1 MADTGALPRA
11 TAKLPSSTVPGFSV
25 PGFLVLAEAGR
36 RRAFAV
42 ISHPDAGKSTLT
54 EALALHASAITRAG
68 AVHGKAGRRG
78 VTSDWMAM
86 ERGRGISI
94 TSAALR
100 FDYRDAVLNLL
111 DTPGHADFSEDTYRV
126 LSAVDG
132 AIMLLDS
139 AKGLESQTLKLFD
152 VCRSRGVP
160 VITFVNKWDRPGR
173 EPLELLDEIE
183 QRIGL
188 RPDPVNWPV
197 GVAGDFRGLIER
209 ATGEYATFT
218 RTPGGAGRAAET
230 RLDPAA
236 GAARDGA
243 AFQTAQEELALLDEI
258 YGPVGTSGV
267 PGDPGIDM
275 ESFLAGVSSPVLF
288 GAALPNFGVRRLLDA
303 VTSLAPPPGA
313 RRDINGSARPVDAPF
328 SGLVFKVQANM
339 DPAHRDR
346 VAFVRVCSGR
356 FERGMVLTHAA
367 TGRPFATKY
376 AQAMFGRDRETVELA
391 YPGDVIGLVNAA
403 ALRPGDTLY
412 AGDAPVEF
420 PPIPSFA
427 PEHFAVVRGME
438 ASRHKQFR
446 RGIEQ
451 LDTEGVIQVLSS
463 DLRGD
468 QAPVLAAVG
477 PLQFDVVLHRLEHEF
492 GARAELDRL
501 DYALARRTDA
511 EGARALAG
519 QRGTEVLTRRHD
531 GALLALFTD
540 RWRLGQVQREHPGIA
555 LEPLIAG

>member
-1 MADTGALPRA
+1 
-11 TAKLPSSTVPGFSV
+11 VPGSKAPDSKGPDARV
-25 PGFLVLAEAGR
+25 AAEAGK

-54 EALALHASAITRAG
+54 EALALHASAITQAG

-86 ERGRGISI
+86 ERARGISI

-100 FDYRDAVLNLL
+100 FDYRDTVLNLL

-132 AIMLLDS
+132 AVMLLDS
-139 AKGLESQTLKLFD
+139 AKGLEPQTLKLFD

-160 VITFVNKWDRPGR
+160 VVTFVNKWDRPGR

-188 RPDPVNWPV
+188 RPAPVNWPV

-209 ATGEYATFT
+209 ATGEYITFT
-218 RTPGGAGRAAET
+218 RTPGGAGRALET
-230 RLDPAA
+230 RLDAA
-236 GAARDGA
+236 AAAVKMKGEGEVGGEAYAAAR
-243 AFQTAQEELALLDEI
+243 EELALLDEI
-258 YGPVGTSGV
+258 YGPGV
-267 PGDPGIDM
+267 DM
-275 ESFLAGVSSPVLF
+275 ASFLAGVSSPVLF
-288 GAALPNFGVRRLLDA
+288 GAALPNFGVRRLLDV
-303 VTSLAPPPGA
+303 VTELAPPPAA
-313 RRDINGSARPVDAPF
+313 REDIKGEPRRLDTPF

-346 VAFVRVCSGR
+346 MAFVRVCSGR

-367 TGRPFATKY
+367 TGRRFATKY
-376 AQAMFGRDRETVELA
+376 AQSMFGQDRETVEEA
-391 YPGDVIGLVNAA
+391 FPGDVIGLVNAT

-412 AGDAPVEF
+412 AGEAPVEF

-427 PEHFAVVRGME
+427 PEHFAVVRSKE
-438 ASRHKQFR
+438 AGKAKQFR

-451 LDTEGVIQVLSS
+451 LDTEGVVQVLSS

-492 GARAELDRL
+492 GARAELDHL
-501 DYALARRTDA
+501 DYTLARRTDA

-519 QRGTEVLTRRHD
+519 QRAVEVLTRRHD
-531 GALLALFTD
+531 GALLVLFSD
-540 RWRLGQVQREHPGIA
+540 KWRLGQLRREHPEIL
-555 LEPLIAG
+555 LEPLIADEG

>member
-1 MADTGALPRA
+1 MPPRIA
-11 TAKLPSSTVPGFSV
+11 PRTSLRPLRRECPTPRGPGSK
-25 PGFLVLAEAGR
+25 VLAEAGK

-54 EALALHASAITRAG
+54 EALALHASAITQAG

-86 ERGRGISI
+86 ERARGISI

-100 FDYRDAVLNLL
+100 FDYRDMVLNLL

-132 AIMLLDS
+132 AVMLLDS
-139 AKGLESQTLKLFD
+139 AKGLEPQTLKLFD

-188 RPDPVNWPV
+188 RPAPVNWPV

-209 ATGEYATFT
+209 ASGEYTTFT
-218 RTPGGAGRAAET
+218 RTPGGAGRALET
-230 RLDPAA
+230 RLDAA
-236 GAARDGA
+236 AAAERDGEAYA
-243 AFQTAQEELALLDEI
+243 AAQEELALLDEI
-258 YGPVGTSGV
+258 YGPGV
-267 PGDPGIDM
+267 DM
-275 ESFLAGVSSPVLF
+275 ASFLAGVSSPVLF
-288 GAALPNFGVRRLLDA
+288 GAALPNFGVRRLLDV
-303 VTSLAPPPGA
+303 VTELAPPPDA
-313 RRDINGSARPVDAPF
+313 REDIKGEPRPVDAPF

-346 VAFVRVCSGR
+346 MAFVRVCSGR

-376 AQAMFGRDRETVELA
+376 AQSMFGQDRETVEEA
-391 YPGDVIGLVNAA
+391 FPGDVIGLVNAT

-412 AGDAPVEF
+412 AGEVPVEF

-427 PEHFAVVRGME
+427 PEHFAVVRGKE
-438 ASRHKQFR
+438 AGKQKQFR

-451 LDTEGVIQVLSS
+451 LDTEGVVQVLSS

-477 PLQFDVVLHRLEHEF
+477 PLQYDVVLHRLEHEF
-492 GARAELDRL
+492 GARADLDHL
-501 DYALARRTDA
+501 DYTLARRTDA
-511 EGARALAG
+511 EGARILAG
-519 QRGTEVLTRRHD
+519 QRATEVLTRRHD
-531 GALLALFTD
+531 GALLALFSD
-540 RWRLGQVQREHPGIA
+540 KWRLGQVRREHPDIL
-555 LEPLIAG
+555 LEPLIAAEG

>member
-1 MADTGALPRA
+1 MADTGAPPRA
-11 TAKLPSSTVPGFSV
+11 ADSKVV
-25 PGFLVLAEAGR
+25 AEAGR

-86 ERGRGISI
+86 ERARGISI

-100 FDYRDAVLNLL
+100 FEYRDMVLNLL

-139 AKGLESQTLKLFD
+139 AKGLEPQTLKLFD

-188 RPDPVNWPV
+188 RPAPVNWPV

-209 ATGEYATFT
+209 ATGGYTTFT
-218 RTPGGAGRAAET
+218 RTPGGAGRALET
-230 RLDPAA
+230 RLDAA
-236 GAARDGA
+236 AAAAMWGEGEVRGAIRGQAYAAAR
-243 AFQTAQEELALLDEI
+243 EELALLDAI
-258 YGPVGTSGV
+258 YGPGV
-267 PGDPGIDM
+267 DM
-275 ESFLAGVSSPVLF
+275 ASFLAGVSSPVLF
-288 GAALPNFGVRRLLDA
+288 GAALPNFGVRRLLDV
-303 VTSLAPPPGA
+303 VTELAPPPAA
-313 RRDINGSARPVDAPF
+313 REDVEGEPRRLDAPF

-346 VAFVRVCSGR
+346 MAFVRVCSGR

-376 AQAMFGRDRETVELA
+376 AQSMFGQDRETVEEA
-391 YPGDVIGLVNAA
+391 FPGDVIGLVNAT

-412 AGDAPVEF
+412 AGGIPVEF

-427 PEHFAVVRGME
+427 PEHFAVVRGKG
-438 ASRHKQFR
+438 AGKAKQFR

-451 LDTEGVIQVLSS
+451 LDTEGVVQVLAS

-492 GARAELDRL
+492 GARAELDHL
-501 DYALARRTDA
+501 DYTMTRRTDA

-519 QRGTEVLTRRHD
+519 QRATEVLTRRHD
-531 GALLALFTD
+531 GVLLALFSD
-540 RWRLGQVQREHPGIA
+540 KWRLGQLRREHPEIL
-555 LEPLIAG
+555 LEPLIAGEG

>member
-1 MADTGALPRA
+1 VSVIDIEKRPASGA
-11 TAKLPSSTVPGFSV
+11 V
-25 PGFLVLAEAGR
+25 VLNEAR
-36 RRAFAV
+36 RRRTFAV

-54 EALALHASAITRAG
+54 EALALHAAAINTAG

-86 ERGRGISI
+86 ERDRGISI
-94 TSAALR
+94 TSAALK
-100 FDYRDAVLNLL
+100 FEYDGHVLNLL

-126 LSAVDG
+126 LEAVDC

-139 AKGLESQTLKLFD
+139 AKGLEPQTLKLFD
-152 VCRSRGVP
+152 VCRSRHVP
-160 VITFVNKWDRPGR
+160 VVTFVNKWDRPGR

-188 RPDPVNWPV
+188 RPTPVNWPV
-197 GVAGDFRGLIER
+197 GIAGDFRGLIER
-209 ATGEYATFT
+209 ATGEYTAYT
-218 RTPGGAGRAAET
+218 RMPGGASRALEERFDADGGRAREGAVYEAAE
-230 RLDPAA
+230 
-236 GAARDGA
+236 
-243 AFQTAQEELALLDEI
+243 EELELLAEI
-258 YGPVGTSGV
+258 GAE
-267 PGDPGIDM
+267 IDM
-275 ESFLAGVSSPVLF
+275 PSFLAGESSPVLF

-303 VTSLAPPPGA
+303 MCALAPAPKPRASVEGEE
-313 RRDINGSARPVDAPF
+313 RPVEAPF

-376 AQAMFGRDRETVELA
+376 AQAMFGQERETVEVA
-391 YPGDVIGLVNAA
+391 YPGDVIGLVNAG
-403 ALRPGDTLY
+403 ALRPGDSLY
-412 AGDAPVEF
+412 ADVPVTF

-427 PEHFAVVRGME
+427 PEHFGVVRCKDAGKY
-438 ASRHKQFR
+438 KQFR
-446 RGIEQ
+446 RGIDQ
-451 LDTEGVIQVLSS
+451 LDTEGVVQVLAS

-492 GARAELDRL
+492 GAKSELSHL
-501 DYALARRTDA
+501 DYSIARLTDETGVA
-511 EGARALAG
+511 ALAG
-519 QRGTEVLTRRHD
+519 ARGAEVLTRRLD
-531 GALLALFTD
+531 GAMLALFAD
-540 RWRLGQVQREHPGIA
+540 KWRLNAIHRDNPSVR
-555 LEPLIAG
+555 LDPLLAGVAAD

>member
-1 MADTGALPRA
+1 MAETGAPPRA
-11 TAKLPSSTVPGFSV
+11 ADLKVPAA
-25 PGFLVLAEAGR
+25 LDARVLAEAGR

-54 EALALHASAITRAG
+54 EALALHASAITQAG

-86 ERGRGISI
+86 ERARGISI

-100 FDYRDAVLNLL
+100 FDYRGTVLNLL

-126 LSAVDG
+126 LSAVDC

-139 AKGLESQTLKLFD
+139 AKGLEPQTLKLFD
-152 VCRSRGVP
+152 VCRSRAIP

-188 RPDPVNWPV
+188 RPAPVNWPV

-209 ATGEYATFT
+209 ATGDYVTFT
-218 RTPGGAGRAAET
+218 RTPGGAGRALET
-230 RLDPAA
+230 VLDAAA
-236 GAARDGA
+236 GAARDGDVFA
-243 AFQTAQEELALLDEI
+243 AAQEELALLEEI
-258 YGPVGTSGV
+258 YGSRL
-267 PGDPGIDM
+267 DE

-303 VTSLAPPPGA
+303 VTSFAPPPA
-313 RRDINGSARPVDAPF
+313 PRDDVKGSPRPVDAPF

-346 VAFVRVCSGR
+346 VAFVRVASGR

-376 AQAMFGRDRETVELA
+376 AQAMFGQERETVETA
-391 YPGDVIGLVNAA
+391 YPGDVIGLVNAG

-412 AGDAPVEF
+412 ADVPVSF

-427 PEHFAVVRGME
+427 PEHFGVVRCKDAGKY
-438 ASRHKQFR
+438 KQFR
-446 RGIEQ
+446 RGIDQ
-451 LDTEGVIQVLSS
+451 LDTEGVVQVLSS

-492 GARAELDRL
+492 GARSGLDHL
-501 DYALARRTDA
+501 DYSMARLTDA
-511 EGARALAG
+511 AGAAALAG
-519 QRGTEVLTRRHD
+519 QRGAEVLTRRLD
-531 GALLALFTD
+531 GALLALFAD
-540 RWRLGQVQREHPGIA
+540 KWRLNAIKRDNPSML
-555 LEPLIAG
+555 LEPLLAGTV